1 MPHHALSGDASRHPP
16 PLSTPSLAE
25 YYAAESLKIRER
37 YETTGEGS
45 AALRQRSDLVDGVVL
60 QLCREHLCSDREA
73 PEGFC
78 LVALGGYGRRELFP
92 HSDID
97 LLFLTEN
104 GRTRAAQREAV
115 AAISRELWDLR
126 LRVGQSA
133 RTLEDCGRLHRDNL
147 EFNVSLLDCRL
158 LAGDSRLFAVLRED
172 MLPHLAAR
180 DHRDLLRNLAELT
193 RRRHAKHGN
202 TIFHLEPNL
211 KEAPGGLRDYHVCR
225 WATLIA
231 ELERSGLW
239 AIPED
244 VWPTS
249 ARAAGRSAFEFLA
262 STRCFLHYRQGRDD
276 NQLSYELQD
285 QAAAWGVGESRGQA
299 LRAADWMRDY
309 FQRARSIDRLTDRL
323 LNEAAPVRSSLYG
336 VFQEWRSRL
345 SNADF
350 SVVGGRIFVRQPSAL
365 EADPGLLLRLFEM
378 AARHG
383 LELSREAERW
393 VERAVRRLAEQAPRL
408 SGLWPDFRRVIV
420 QTHAAGALREMHRLG
435 LLTVLFPE
443 FQAIDSLVVR
453 DYYHRYT
460 VDEHSFIAIQNLQE
474 LRGTRSGGEPGG
486 QPETGV
492 EWVGRFAEILAELEQ
507 PDLLLFSLL
516 FHDVGKG
523 MHEPDHVQGS
533 LKAVEPATSRL
544 ELNPEDCE
552 TVCFLI
558 RHHLEMSA
566 TFQRRDVF
574 DPETL
579 RAFTEKVRT
588 PERLKMLCLFTYAD
602 IKAVNPEA
610 LRPWKAELLWQLY
623 VAAFN
628 YLTRSLD
635 EERVGRSGPP
645 AGQLE
650 GILSL
655 LATPASPEN
664 LRSFLDGF
672 PRRYLAVHSRE
683 EIAGHFE
690 RVRRIAEEP
699 VQVGLRTH
707 LHLHELTVI
716 TPDRPFLFASITGT
730 LAAWGMNIVKAD
742 AFANTARIVLDTF
755 RFADLYRTLEMNP
768 PERER
773 LKANLVEV
781 LNGKLLLEKLMSGRI
796 NAGMPAKTKIQV
808 SPRVRFD
815 RASSSHS
822 TLLELIA
829 QDRPGLLYQISSTLA
844 TLGCN
849 IEIALIDTEGQKAID
864 VFYLT
869 CRGAKLDDMK
879 EQELREALL
888 RQL

>member
-1 MPHHALSGDASRHPP
+1 MPDDAHSRNATHDLPP
-16 PLSTPSLAE
+16 TSTPSLAE
-25 YYAAESLKIRER
+25 HYAAESLKIRER
-37 YETTGEGS
+37 YETTGEGMV
-45 AALRQRSDLVDGVVL
+45 ALRQRSDLVDGVVL
-60 QLCREHLCSDREA
+60 ELYGEHLGSDLET
-73 PEGFC
+73 PEGSC

-115 AAISRELWDLR
+115 AVISRALWDLR

-133 RTLEDCGRLHRDNL
+133 RTLEDCGRLHRENL

-172 MLPHLAAR
+172 VLPHLAAR
-180 DHRDLLRNLAELT
+180 DHRDLLRYLTEMT

-239 AIPED
+239 AVPEE
-244 VWPTS
+244 VWPAS

-285 QAAAWGVGESRGQA
+285 QAAAWGVGESRGPA
-299 LRAADWMRDY
+299 LPAANWMRDY
-309 FQRARSIDRLTDRL
+309 FHRARSIDRLIDRL
-323 LNEAAPVRSSLYG
+323 LDEAASRRASLYG
-336 VFQEWRSRL
+336 VFQAWRSRL
-345 SNADF
+345 SNAIF
-350 SVVGGRIFVRQPSAL
+350 SVVGGRIFVRQPSSL
-365 EADPGLLLRLFEM
+365 EDDPSQLLRLFEM

-408 SGLWPDFRRVIV
+408 SGLWPDFRRMIV
-420 QTHAAGALREMHRLG
+420 QPYAAEALREMHRLG

-443 FQAIDSLVVR
+443 FQAIDSLQVR

-486 QPETGV
+486 EPDTRA

-507 PDLLLFSLL
+507 PELLLFSLL

-533 LKAVEPATSRL
+533 LKAVEAATSRL
-544 ELNPEDCE
+544 ELSPEGRE

-574 DPETL
+574 DPETI
-579 RAFTEKVRT
+579 RAFTEQVGT

-635 EERVGRSGPP
+635 EERMGRPGPG

-655 LATPASPEN
+655 LRSPATPGD

-672 PRRYLAVHSRE
+672 PRRYLAVHSLE
-683 EIAGHFE
+683 EVAGHFE
-690 RVRRIAEEP
+690 QARRIAEAP
-699 VQVGLRTH
+699 VQVELRTR
-707 LHLHELTVI
+707 LHLHELTVV

-730 LAAWGMNIVKAD
+730 LAAWGMNIVKAE
-742 AFANTARIVLDTF
+742 AFANTAGIVLDTF

-869 CRGAKLDDMK
+869 CRGAKLDPAK

-888 RQL
+888 LLL